1 MDSTIDPRTVV
12 DLHST
17 LDQGSPLP
25 SFILAEVRSRD
36 DKTDIVIETV
46 TAQVRLTHSGSPSSQ
61 LDNSVVLAA
70 PSTPVTTIYPNVYLD
85 ES

>member
-1 MDSTIDPRTVV
+1 MDSVINPRTVV

-25 SFILAEVRSRD
+25 AFILATVRSRD

-46 TAQVRLTHSGSPSSQ
+46 SAQVRLTHSGSPTSTAN
-61 LDNSVVLAA
+61 DSVVLAA
-70 PSTPVTTIYPNVYLD
+70 PLAPVSTIYPNVYLD
-85 ES
+85 ET

>member
-12 DLHST
+12 DLHAT

-25 SFILAEVRSRD
+25 AFILAEVQSRD

-46 TAQVRLTHSGSPSSQ
+46 TAQVRLTHPGSPASTA
-61 LDNSVVLAA
+61 DDSVVLAA
-70 PSTPVTTIYPNVYLD
+70 PSTPVSTIYPNVYLD
-85 ES
+85 ET